1 MWDVLRILWRV
12 VFAPV
17 WLLWTC
23 YKGLWWAFDD
33 SDTRRAAG
41 SATIAPPDAPPP
53 PNPNTDAPRFTPD
66 QSRAFEITDSTPAPA
81 KPPIGPLRGGF
92 VSTALISVAG
102 AVLSSSLAEDGA
114 ITNGRAWALW
124 IWATLMAS
132 VGTLYIVRHVARR
145 QAEQQPK
152 TFWGRCRMTAGGIKD
167 AAFGAGRGVGKA
179 YVKGVHAAKVTRNA
193 VQKAAAS
200 PPAQA
205 AKRGVFSAWTA
216 LRRKSQPTNPPTA
229 AA

>member
-1 MWDVLRILWRV
+1 MWDVLRIVWRV

-33 SDTRRAAG
+33 SDSRRAAG
-41 SATIAPPDAPPP
+41 SATIAPPEAPPP
-53 PNPNTDAPRFTPD
+53 PNPNTDAPRFGAA
-66 QSRAFEITDSTPAPA
+66 QSTAFEITDTTPASP

-92 VSTALISVAG
+92 VSTAL
-102 AVLSSSLAEDGA
+102 LSIASAAIASSLADEGA
-114 ITNGRAWALW
+114 ITTGRAWALW

-145 QAEQQPK
+145 QAEQMPK
-152 TFWGRCRMTAGGIKD
+152 TFWGRCRTTAGGIKD

-179 YVKGVHAAKVTRNA
+179 YVKGVHAAKVTRVA

-205 AKRGVFSAWTA
+205 AKRGVLGAWAA
-216 LRRKSQPTNPPTA
+216 LRKKAQPPQTPTA
-229 AA
+229 SA